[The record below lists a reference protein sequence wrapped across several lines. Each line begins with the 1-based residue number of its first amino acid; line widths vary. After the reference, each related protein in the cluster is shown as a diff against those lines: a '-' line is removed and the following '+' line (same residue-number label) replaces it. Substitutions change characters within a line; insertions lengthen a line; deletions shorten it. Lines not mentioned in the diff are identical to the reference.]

1 MMKKIT
7 KYGGFVMSI
16 PEKQIVV
23 KTVREKYNSPLS
35 NIKRKQIMY
44 EGVGNGKRVVLCT
57 PSSKLHISG
66 KGWFDLTTKQV
77 DLLDDADI
85 AILAV
90 RLQGNKIYYI
100 NFKELR
106 KLMTPDIM
114 LKNQNEGEHWKLYV
128 LENYIKI
135 QGNEKEFHIEPEL
148 ATV

>member
-1 MMKKIT
+1 M
-7 KYGGFVMSI
+7 GVLVMGI
-16 PEKQIVV
+16 PGKQIVV
-23 KTVREKYNSPLS
+23 ETVGEKYNSKLS

-44 EGVGNGKRVVLCT
+44 EGVSKGKRIVLCT
-57 PSSKLHISG
+57 PSSKLHVSG

-100 NFKELR
+100 DFKDIR
-106 KLMTPDIM
+106 KLMTTEIM
-114 LKNQNEGEHWKLYV
+114 LKNPNEGEHWKLYV
-128 LENYIKI
+128 WENYIKV

-148 ATV
+148 VIV